1 MFSGISYKNGNLVNL
16 LYWHVNPYVHESLC
30 SNEWQG
36 PNELFVKYVIN
47 SEWWEWSKTVDLE
60 IWMSMEHLALDD
72 MYVYTA
78 YTKMLPKDETYFRLK
93 YEVLHLKDIVF

>member
-1 MFSGISYKNGNLVNL
+1 MFSGISCKNGNRVNL
-16 LYWHVNPYVHESLC
+16 LFWHVNPYVYDSLC

-47 SEWWEWSKTVDLE
+47 TDWWEWAKEKNYE
-60 IWMSMEHLALDD
+60 IMMEMNHLPMDD

-78 YTKMLPKDETYFRLK
+78 YSQMIPQDETFFRLK
-93 YEVLHLKDIVF
+93 YEVLHLKDIVR